1 MTNLSTGDNTQSIPE
16 TNLNQGL
23 SGLGSTSISA
33 NKFEWFIIFVTAF
46 AVIGGSEVILRI
58 FEVPAYVFPTP
69 SQIAHSFVFNFHE
82 VAPHLRDTL
91 LQLAIGYTIGAS
103 IGLILAGFITQ
114 FPFGEKIITP
124 YILLLVTTPTL
135 ALVPLLILNFGF
147 GYTPRVIAIA
157 LAAGPIVM
165 INATTG
171 FRRTDSNKIA
181 LATVYGASTLQ
192 IFMKIRVAMAMPMII
207 VGLMM
212 GAIFSVITCIGA
224 EMAGGGFGLGSRLTT
239 YSSTLRTDDFFAVI
253 LILAIL
259 GILIYTFFTWLGN
272 KLVSWQS

>member
-1 MTNLSTGDNTQSIPE
+1 MTNLSTGDNTKSISE
-16 TNLNQGL
+16 TNLDQGL
-23 SGLGSTSISA
+23 SGLGSTSINA

-103 IGLILAGFITQ
+103 IGLVLAGFITQ

-259 GILIYTFFTWLGN
+259 GILIYSFFTWLGS

>member
-1 MTNLSTGDNTQSIPE
+1 MTNLSTGDNTQSISE

-69 SQIAHSFVFNFHE
+69 SQIAHSFVFNFPE

-239 YSSTLRTDDFFAVI
+239 YSSTLRTDDFFAV
-253 LILAIL
+253 LLLLAIL
-259 GILIYTFFTWLGN
+259 GILIYSFFTWLGN